1 MQDNIT
7 YELDVNNLYNN
18 LTQEDYTKK
27 SYNFNCVDYEI
38 IKYNKDRLKF
48 YLENDFSNFLKLKD
62 YRSIIFRNNK
72 LLVFSPPKSV
82 DYEYFENKYKNL
94 DDCWLEDFID
104 GTMINLFY
112 DTTNNCWEITTKSN
126 IGGNNLFFKDN
137 NNIKKTF
144 KEMFFEACNLN
155 NFNVL
160 TLPTTYTYCF
170 ILQHPA
176 NRIVTPNDH
185 PKIFLIKIYDISIIS
200 DLKYKITEIN
210 TINFANTPPYIFLNT
225 GIQIACKYKLESY
238 ETVNK
243 KYYNSLNIPFYCVG
257 IMIYNK
263 DGSRTKVRNENYEY
277 VRKLRGNQPKLQY
290 NYLCLKKENK
300 VKEFLFYYP
309 EHKNEFNVYKDL
321 MYNYTNNLYVKYIE
335 CFIKKEKQLKEFEF
349 EYKIHMFKLHEK
361 YKNDLLKENKK
372 IDKKVVINYINSLHP
387 AQQMFVINYSKKNNN
402 IENNFEE
409 TMQIE

>member
-18 LTQEDYTKK
+18 LSQEDYTKK

-112 DTTNNCWEITTKSN
+112 DTTNNCWEIATKSN

-144 KEMFFEACNLN
+144 K
-155 NFNVL
+155 
-160 TLPTTYTYCF
+160 
-170 ILQHPA
+170 
-176 NRIVTPNDH
+176 
-185 PKIFLIKIYDISIIS
+185 
-200 DLKYKITEIN
+200 
-210 TINFANTPPYIFLNT
+210 
-225 GIQIACKYKLESY
+225 
-238 ETVNK
+238 
-243 KYYNSLNIPFYCVG
+243 
-257 IMIYNK
+257 
-263 DGSRTKVRNENYEY
+263 
-277 VRKLRGNQPKLQY
+277 
-290 NYLCLKKENK
+290 
-300 VKEFLFYYP
+300 
-309 EHKNEFNVYKDL
+309 
-321 MYNYTNNLYVKYIE
+321 
-335 CFIKKEKQLKEFEF
+335 
-349 EYKIHMFKLHEK
+349 
-361 YKNDLLKENKK
+361 
-372 IDKKVVINYINSLHP
+372 
-387 AQQMFVINYSKKNNN
+387 
-402 IENNFEE
+402 
-409 TMQIE
+409 